1 MDEVYVELM
10 QEIRELG
17 HTLVRFDQWATE
29 AAERNRWQRVAE
41 LYTQRDLARE
51 RRSELLR
58 EAWMFRRERYGTG
71 LERHYRSCGAD
82 RTVS

>member
-41 LYTQRDLARE
+41 LYTQR
-51 RRSELLR
+51 SELLR